1 MSKNV
6 LIIITLIIVYNF
18 SSAGIRAQT
27 EELPVRQPMKPAIEN
42 SLRHKALSKKVYG
55 KKIIADMENRVGWSV
70 EGIAKIDFTSDRSID
85 GEWSL
90 RFRTKKVDRELVE
103 KNVAENGSY
112 SGNTGGSTRAILAFD
127 EPQDWSEYNRIAV
140 WVFVHP
146 AEQGYHTFYIGFDT
160 KKERTGPLDPHY
172 ITAIHTMKPNQWN
185 YVLWEIENLERYDV
199 TGFYVYQRLRGN
211 DPEVED
217 EIVYDV
223 DHVELQ
229 KVDAEKYEGWEV
241 VPGGISFSHIGYRP
255 EQPKKAF
262 ASDLPSGDFQI
273 VDVSSEKV
281 LISKTISEETT
292 RRGSFQVMDFSELH
306 KPGRYYIRAGER
318 ESRPFNIAGNVWR
331 SAVKKVLN
339 FYYCERCGHHVPG
352 IHRVCHRDWQ
362 GIHNGKKKIIN
373 GGWHDAGDLSQ
384 GSFRTGMSVY
394 AMLDI
399 YRQLKLRNT
408 DSELQERLLEEALW
422 GLKWLL
428 KTRFSDGYRI
438 TWSTM
443 RIYTDCVTGTL
454 DDVITKAQNDP
465 FENFLA
471 SAIEAFAY
479 ETLKDTGKNIAEEA
493 LTAAVEDWKAAAARQ
508 SEWLQSGNSGRAFT
522 PLMSGVYLTSS
533 WGIVSSLKLYRITGE
548 RKYMD
553 KAVEY
558 GKILLS
564 CQERTFVEDIPIT
577 GYFYNGPE
585 KNSILHHQHAAFEE
599 SPLLALAE
607 LCETL
612 PDHPEWMEW
621 YAALTIH
628 AEYFMKRGAEY
639 SAPYKM
645 LSNSVYRKSEVMRV
659 EDTDIRKAVYRQFND
674 GVMFSDN
681 YSLRM
686 FPIWDRKGFH
696 GNTAAQLSEALA
708 LQAAVL
714 VRNDLSGETLV
725 ERQMHWVAGLNPF
738 SQSLIYGE
746 GYDFNSQYAP
756 SDGDMVGA
764 LPVGVDCLRDDEP
777 LWYDSNYP
785 TYKEVW
791 VVPASRFLWNAAYI
805 GIPAYIKGTAAGGNK
820 VVVFVNKISGSKFN
834 VEVKDNNTFEINLP
848 SGSYAIEFDGPRIN
862 RYFVS
867 GGIYSLNLSPSRSI
881 SLLVSSSKSGSR
893 ITAALEGTGTHE
905 LEIRTFNCSVDE
917 TTKQVNLTGIG
928 KAEVVW
934 NLRTLDRTKPWV
946 AVVIPDSDMSQK
958 QDVTGT
964 YND

>member
-1 MSKNV
+1 
-6 LIIITLIIVYNF
+6 
-18 SSAGIRAQT
+18 
-27 EELPVRQPMKPAIEN
+27 MKPAMEH
-42 SLRHKALSKKVYG
+42 SLRHKALSKKVYDTRL
-55 KKIIADMENRVGWSV
+55 IADMENREGWLV
-70 EGIAKIDFTSDRSID
+70 EGIAKIDFTRDRSID
-85 GEWSL
+85 GKWSL
-90 RFRTKKVDRELVE
+90 RFRTKKVNRELLE
-103 KNVAENGSY
+103 RSVAEDGSY
-112 SGNTGGSTRAILAFD
+112 SGNTGGSTRAVLTFD
-127 EPQDWSEYNRIAV
+127 KPQDWSEYNRIAV
-140 WVFVHP
+140 WVYVHP

-160 KKERTGPLDPHY
+160 KKERDGPLDPHY
-172 ITAIHTMKPNQWN
+172 ITAIHSMKPNQWN
-185 YVLWEIENLERYDV
+185 YALWEIENLERNDV

-241 VPGGISFSHIGYRP
+241 APGSISFSHIGYRP

-262 ASDLPSGDFQI
+262 ASGLRSADFQI
-273 VDVSSEKV
+273 VDASSGKII
-281 LISKTISEETT
+281 ISKQVSDETT
-292 RRGSFQVMDFSELH
+292 RRGRFRIMDFSELH
-306 KPGRYYIRAGER
+306 KPGRYYIKAGECQ
-318 ESRPFNIAGNVWR
+318 SRLFNVADNVWQ
-331 SAVKKVLN
+331 SAIEKVLN

-362 GIHNGKKKIIN
+362 GIHEGKKKIIN

-399 YRQLKLRNT
+399 YRQLRLRNT
-408 DSELQERLLEEALW
+408 EPELRERLLEEALW
-422 GLKWLL
+422 GLDWLL
-428 KTRFSDGYRI
+428 KTRFGDGYRI

-443 RIYTDCVTGTL
+443 RIYTDCVIGTL

-471 SAIEAFAY
+471 AAIEAFAY
-479 ETLKDTGKNIAEEA
+479 ETIKDTEKKIAEEA
-493 LTAAVEDWKAAAARQ
+493 LNAAVEDWKSAVARQ
-508 SEWLQSGNSGRAFT
+508 EDWLESGNSTTALT
-522 PLMSGVYLTSS
+522 PLMSGVYLTAS
-533 WGIVSSLKLYRITGE
+533 WGVTSSLKLYGITGE
-548 RKYMD
+548 QVYLD

-558 GKILLS
+558 GRILLS
-564 CQERTFVEDIPIT
+564 CQEQAFIDGIPIT

-645 LSNSVYRKSEVMRV
+645 LPNSVYRKSELARV
-659 EDTDIRKAVYRQFND
+659 EEPDIREAVYRQFND
-674 GVMFSDN
+674 GVVFSDK

-686 FPIWDRKGFH
+686 FPIWNRKGFH

-708 LQAAVL
+708 LQAAVT
-714 VRNDLSGETLV
+714 VRNDLAGESLV
-725 ERQMHWVAGLNPF
+725 ERQMQWVAGFNPF

-746 GYDFNSQYAP
+746 GYDFSSQYAP

-764 LPVGVDCLRDDEP
+764 LPVGMDCLYGDEP

-805 GIPAYIKGTAAGGNK
+805 GIPAHVKGTSAGGGSSVIFKNRTSGRE
-820 VVVFVNKISGSKFN
+820 FKI
-834 VEVKDNNTFEINLP
+834 EINKSGVFEGNLP
-848 SGSYAIEFDGPRIN
+848 AGPYTIEYSGARMN
-862 RYFVS
+862 RDFIS
-867 GGIYSLNLSPSRSI
+867 GGIYTLVLDPSRSMTFR
-881 SLLVSSSKSGSR
+881 VSSYKTESVSR
-893 ITAALEGTGTHE
+893 ITAAFEGTGMHQ
-905 LEIRTFNCSVDE
+905 LAIRTFNCSVDAQS
-917 TTKQVNLTGIG
+917 KRINLSESGRADII
-928 KAEVVW
+928 W
-934 NLRTLDRTKPWV
+934 NLRILDRTKPWV
-946 AVVIPDSDMSQK
+946 TVVIPDGDMSQK

-964 YND
+964 AE